1 MNLTEDSNN
10 VIPLTPKRKI
20 GFIQQNQE
28 AKVFNI
34 ENYLE
39 NLVKKLIKKEVSS
52 EINRYRK
59 ELCFFIDAYKKNAY
73 SQFGYALFILT
84 QPEYS
89 QENFKYNMALAHIN
103 NGMELDE
110 NNLHGI
116 ELGIRVFSYLII
128 EDAKY
133 LGEAEKFV
141 EEYLEVYPDNQDLIK
156 YLKELKGE

>member
-1 MNLTEDSNN
+1 MNLDN
-10 VIPLTPKRKI
+10 VIDIKPRKKI
-20 GFIQQNQE
+20 GFISQNQE

-39 NLVKKLIKKEVSS
+39 KLVKNIIKKEMSS
-52 EINRYRK
+52 EISKYRK
-59 ELCFFIDAYKKNAY
+59 ELCFFIDAYKENAY

-103 NGMELDE
+103 NGLELDE

-116 ELGIRVFSYLII
+116 ELGIRVHSYLII
-128 EDAKY
+128 EDEKY
-133 LGEAEKFV
+133 LKGAEEFV
-141 EEYLEVYPDNQDLIK
+141 KEYLEVYPDNQELKK
-156 YLKELKGE
+156 YLEELRGI

>member
-89 QENFKYNMALAHIN
+89 QENFKYNKALAHIN

>member
-1 MNLTEDSNN
+1 MNLDN
-10 VIPLTPKRKI
+10 VIHIKPRKKI
-20 GFIQQNQE
+20 GFISQNQE

-39 NLVKKLIKKEVSS
+39 KLVKNIIKKEMSS
-52 EINRYRK
+52 EISKYRK
-59 ELCFFIDAYKKNAY
+59 ELCFFIDAYKENAY

-103 NGMELDE
+103 NGLELDE

-116 ELGIRVFSYLII
+116 ELGIRVHSYLII
-128 EDAKY
+128 EDEKY
-133 LGEAEKFV
+133 LKGAEEFV
-141 EEYLEVYPDNQDLIK
+141 KEYLEVYPDNQELKK
-156 YLKELKGE
+156 YLEELRGI

>member
-39 NLVKKLIKKEVSS
+39 KLVKNIIKKEMSS
-52 EINRYRK
+52 EISKYRK
-59 ELCFFIDAYKKNAY
+59 ELCFFIDAYKENSY

-103 NGMELDE
+103 NGLELDE

-116 ELGIRVFSYLII
+116 ELGIRVHSYLII
-128 EDAKY
+128 EDEKY
-133 LGEAEKFV
+133 LKGAEEFV
-141 EEYLEVYPDNQDLIK
+141 KEYLEVYPDNQELKK
-156 YLKELKGE
+156 YLEELRGI

>member
-1 MNLTEDSNN
+1 MNLDN
-10 VIPLTPKRKI
+10 VIDIKPRKKI
-20 GFIQQNQE
+20 GFISQNQE

-39 NLVKKLIKKEVSS
+39 KLVKNIIKKEMSS
-52 EINRYRK
+52 EISKYRK
-59 ELCFFIDAYKKNAY
+59 ELCFFIDAYKENSY

-103 NGMELDE
+103 NGLELDE

-116 ELGIRVFSYLII
+116 ELGIRVHSYLII
-128 EDAKY
+128 EDEKY
-133 LGEAEKFV
+133 LKGAEEFV
-141 EEYLEVYPDNQDLIK
+141 KEYLEVYPDNQELKK
-156 YLKELKGE
+156 YLEELRGI

>member
-1 MNLTEDSNN
+1 MNLADN

-20 GFIQQNQE
+20 GFIPQNQE

-39 NLVKKLIKKEVSS
+39 KLVKNIIKKEMSS
-52 EINRYRK
+52 EISKYRK
-59 ELCFFIDAYKKNAY
+59 ELCFFIDAYKENAY

-103 NGMELDE
+103 NGLELDE

-116 ELGIRVFSYLII
+116 ELGIRVHSYLII
-128 EDAKY
+128 EDEKY
-133 LGEAEKFV
+133 LKGAEEFV
-141 EEYLEVYPDNQDLIK
+141 KEYLEVYPDNQELKK
-156 YLKELKGE
+156 YLEELRGI